1 MSFDEHVR
9 VSDHSHINIVRKVQ
23 RLLNLFCCRNFDWR
37 SFLIATL
44 QARVHANAR
53 LWDEPLTELKEQ
65 RVYKQQLAD
74 DANCE
79 PVRITRSVRTTFTDS
94 IVVENSTSD
103 VS

>member
-1 MSFDEHVR
+1 M
-9 VSDHSHINIVRKVQ
+9 
-23 RLLNLFCCRNFDWR
+23 
-37 SFLIATL
+37 
-44 QARVHANAR
+44 HANAR

-79 PVRITRSVRTTFTDS
+79 PVRITRSVRTTFTNCFL
-94 IVVENSTSD
+94 VEKKTGD